1 MRRGLLAA
9 PTPRGGWAPG
19 WPRLLVVLPMLL
31 RLLHRIRTK
40 RDCPDAEDIFLNA
53 RGGRWDWFVVP
64 VEGG

>member
-1 MRRGLLAA
+1 VA
-9 PTPRGGWAPG
+9 G

-31 RLLHRIRTK
+31 RLLHRIHTK